1 MSVHLLHGALKTK
14 LNKIV
19 YTGGAAYWDH
29 FGTKLTDNII
39 RMITVSIDTRKT
51 YNIIWTITISVDT
64 RKTYNIIWTIK

>member
-1 MSVHLLHGALKTK
+1 MFVHLLHGALKTK

-39 RMITVSIDTRKT
+39 RMITVSIDTHNMVIMNEMELELWSYKLS
-51 YNIIWTITISVDT
+51 YNINT
-64 RKTYNIIWTIK
+64 K